1 MKEKSLV
8 EIKNLFVEYVT
19 NKGILG
25 GQNIIH
31 AVNGVSLDIHK
42 GEILAIAGES
52 GCGKSTLAKAIV
64 QLEPVKSGQILFNRI
79 NTLSLNKKDLKDFRK
94 HAQMVF
100 QNPYASLNP
109 KMKIIDILKE
119 PLEIN
124 TDYSK
129 EKILEIVKEKIKLVG
144 LDENYLDLYPHE
156 FSGGQRQRIAIARAL
171 VLNPEF
177 ILADEPVSALDV
189 SIQAQVINLLKE
201 LKEKYEKEE
210 QKWKN
215 KNTKQVT
222 NITEENIAEVISTW
236 TGIPVYKIT
245 ENENE
250 RLKNLEKELH
260 KRVVGQNEA
269 VEAVAKAIKR
279 GRVGLK
285 DPNRPI
291 GSFLFLGPTGV
302 GKTELSKA
310 LAQCLFGD
318 ESSMIR
324 IDMSEY
330 MEPHSV
336 SKLIGS
342 PPGYVG
348 FEEGGQLTEKIR
360 RKPYAVILF
369 DEIEKAHPDVMNMLL
384 PILEDGRLTDSQGR
398 TVNFKNT
405 VIIMTSNLGARV
417 ITDKKSLGFSN
428 NEKQED
434 SQKDYEETKKEVM
447 QILKKELRPEF
458 INRIDEIIVFHKLN
472 DEEIRKIVD
481 IMIAEVE
488 RRLKEQNIEIEVD
501 DSVKDLIAK
510 TGVDKAFGAR
520 PLRRT
525 IQNLLEDKLA
535 EEILDGNIQ
544 KNKVTKITTKDKQ
557 IVLA

>member
-177 ILADEPVSALDV
+177 ILAVEPVSALDV

-201 LKEKYEKEE
+201 LKEKYDL
-210 QKWKN
+210 
-215 KNTKQVT
+215 TFVL
-222 NITEENIAEVISTW
+222 ITHDMSVIE
-236 TGIPVYKIT
+236 Y
-245 ENENE
+245 
-250 RLKNLEKELH
+250 LAD
-260 KRVVGQNEA
+260 RVAIMYLGEI
-269 VEAVAKAIKR
+269 VE
-279 GRVGLK
+279 
-285 DPNRPI
+285 
-291 GSFLFLGPTGV
+291 S
-302 GKTELSKA
+302 GKTSDIFTTPLHPYTKA
-310 LAQCLFGD
+310 LL
-318 ESSMIR
+318 SSVPQIN
-324 IDMSEY
+324 
-330 MEPHSV
+330 
-336 SKLIGS
+336 K
-342 PPGYVG
+342 
-348 FEEGGQLTEKIR
+348 TNK
-360 RKPYAVILF
+360 KVILKG
-369 DEIEKAHPDVMNMLL
+369 DL
-384 PILEDGRLTDSQGR
+384 PSP
-398 TVNFKNT
+398 
-405 VIIMTSNLGARV
+405 SNLPEGCKFHTRCPYV
-417 ITDKKSLGFSN
+417 MDKCKKCVPEGKGVSHKVKCFL
-428 NEKQED
+428 
-434 SQKDYEETKKEVM
+434 YE
-447 QILKKELRPEF
+447 
-458 INRIDEIIVFHKLN
+458 
-472 DEEIRKIVD
+472 
-481 IMIAEVE
+481 
-488 RRLKEQNIEIEVD
+488 
-501 DSVKDLIAK
+501 
-510 TGVDKAFGAR
+510 
-520 PLRRT
+520 
-525 IQNLLEDKLA
+525 
-535 EEILDGNIQ
+535 
-544 KNKVTKITTKDKQ
+544 
-557 IVLA
+557 